1 MAVPAQTTG
10 YSPAP
15 NAGPPCLQKPRSLAM
30 SCRARR
36 PRPKG
41 QSSRALKSPRSG
53 SREGVTPTMTHRPL
67 AAETGARQPLP
78 PRPPVLT
85 AMRGQSLEGLHQAD
99 GAAAL
104 NTSPAGTHT

>member
-1 MAVPAQTTG
+1 
-10 YSPAP
+10 
-15 NAGPPCLQKPRSLAM
+15 
-30 SCRARR
+30 
-36 PRPKG
+36 
-41 QSSRALKSPRSG
+41 
-53 SREGVTPTMTHRPL
+53 MTHRPL

-104 NTSPAGTHT
+104 NTSPAGTHTYEPNNHVHAGETEVGRAPPRAPGWPLW